1 MPSHIIHISPSKNYT
16 ANDFGVELILDRLE
30 PNDNPNILFEK
41 MANQIEVLC
50 QQGVDG
56 IFVSIPNSI
65 ILDEIELCM
74 KLNVPV
80 VAINAG
86 SGSSKNLGKHAPFFI
101 PYY

>member
-1 MPSHIIHISPSKNYT
+1 MYIS
-16 ANDFGVELILDRLE
+16 ANDFGVELILDRME
-30 PNDNPNILFEK
+30 PHDNPNILFEK
-41 MANQIEVLC
+41 MANKIEVLC

-65 ILDEIELCM
+65 VLDEIELCV

-86 SGSSKNLGKHAPFFI
+86 SDSSKNLGKYAPFFI
-101 PYY
+101 PY